1 MKNVTINS
9 EVAEDLQLHAD
20 RRVFKQVVH
29 NLLTNAIKF
38 NEADGTVTIVGKAKG
53 DMLYVCVS
61 DTGIGIAAEQ
71 LKEVC
76 KPFKQVQNQ
85 FTKNHTGSGLG
96 LAICKSVVEMHNGEM
111 SIKST
116 LGEGTTVTIEMPLYS
131 KKKPLPEIKAM
142 AI

>member
-1 MKNVTINS
+1 M
-9 EVAEDLQLHAD
+9 
-20 RRVFKQVVH
+20 KQVIH

-38 NEADGTVTIVGKAKG
+38 NQAGGSVSIVAKTQN
-53 DMLYVCVS
+53 DNLSINVS
-61 DTGIGIAAEQ
+61 DTGIGIASDL

-96 LAICKSVVEMHNGEM
+96 LAICKSVVEMHQGELTIT
-111 SIKST
+111 SV
-116 LGEGTTVTIEMPLYS
+116 LGKGTTVTIELPLAVEES
-131 KKKPLPEIKAM
+131 KLPEVKAM